1 MTYSRRPRQEE
12 PGSLPGSGEREQ
24 AGALGRARIPAWA
37 RAAGKEP
44 PAHLLDASKDN
55 AEAVETRLGE
65 GRPLDAAVKGRMESA
80 FGADFSGVRVHIDT
94 QAAGLSDSLDA
105 RAFTIGRQV
114 AFGAGQY
121 RPGTPVGDALIAH
134 ELAHVMQQ
142 RAATHAGSAGDRALE
157 ADASQATIGALAA
170 TATGAQRAGMRTA
183 PALRSGLRL
192 QRCEKKKE
200 EAAGKDPKLL
210 ADFAAKFPDAAKLIR
225 GDATAM
231 KFVTEA
237 QAAGVEFGG
246 YAEEGP
252 AKTAWPY
259 TIGNKV
265 YVPKARTDDVLA
277 LNALLFEIN
286 NAMRAPKFQELATE
300 AAKGTKGTLTAEQY
314 AYKVVEQE
322 VEGMLRLGEIW
333 FEMRKGK
340 EKEWS
345 KYDNEFYQAEYT
357 AYKAGKK
364 SKDDIIKDVLSRT
377 YPAGVNK
384 GKTVKQTYMEQYNSL
399 SGGK

>member
-1 MTYSRRPRQEE
+1 MTYSRRPKQEQ
-12 PGSLPGSGEREQ
+12 SGMSSGAGEQERS
-24 AGALGRARIPAWA
+24 GVPSKGRIPAWA
-37 RAAGKEP
+37 RASGKDLS
-44 PAHLLDASKDN
+44 AHLFDPSNDN
-55 AEAVETRLGE
+55 SEAVESRLGD
-65 GRPLDAAVKGRMESA
+65 GRPLEAGVKGRMESA
-80 FGADFSGVRVHIDT
+80 FSADFSSVRVHTDA
-94 QAAGLSDSLDA
+94 QAAGLSDTLDA
-105 RAFTIGRQV
+105 RAFTVGQQV
-114 AFGAGQY
+114 AFSAGQY
-121 RPGTPVGDALIAH
+121 RPGTAIGDALIAH
-134 ELAHVMQQ
+134 ELAHVLQQ
-142 RAATHAGSAGDRALE
+142 RGATHVSGVRDQALE
-157 ADASQATIGALAA
+157 ADASQSTLGALAA
-170 TATGAQRAGMRTA
+170 TAGGAQRAGQRTM

-192 QRCEKKKE
+192 QRCDKKKE
-200 EAAGKDPKLL
+200 EAKGKDPKLL

-252 AKTAWPY
+252 GKDTWPY
-259 TIGNKV
+259 AIGNKV

-286 NAMRAPKFQELATE
+286 NALRAPKYKALGAE
-300 AAKGTKGTLTAEQY
+300 AAKGTKGTLTAETY
-314 AYKVVEQE
+314 AYKIVEQE

-345 KYDNEFYQAEYT
+345 KYDAHFYQTEYA

-377 YPAGVNK
+377 YTSGVDK
-384 GKTVKQTYMEQYNSL
+384 GKTVKQYYMDQYNGL

>member
-1 MTYSRRPRQEE
+1 MTYSRRPKQDQLNSS
-12 PGSLPGSGEREQ
+12 PGAGEQEQ
-24 AGALGRARIPAWA
+24 AGASGRARIPAWA
-37 RAAGKEP
+37 RASGKAP
-44 PAHLLDASKDN
+44 PAHLLDASQDN
-55 AEAVETRLGE
+55 AEAVETRLGQ
-65 GRPLDAAVKGRMESA
+65 GRPLEAGVKGRMESA
-80 FGADFSGVRVHIDT
+80 FGADFSGVRIHSDT

-105 RAFTIGRQV
+105 RAFTVGRQV

-134 ELAHVMQQ
+134 ELAHVLQQ
-142 RAATHAGSAGDRALE
+142 QAAIQAGSAGERALE

-170 TATGAQRAGMRTA
+170 TVGGTQRAGMRA
-183 PALRSGLRL
+183 MPALRSGLRL
-192 QRCEKKKE
+192 QRCDKKKT

-252 AKTAWPY
+252 GKDAWPY
-259 TIGNKV
+259 AIGNKV

-286 NAMRAPKFQELATE
+286 NALRAPKYQALGAE

-345 KYDNEFYQAEYT
+345 KYDSHFYQSEYN
-357 AYKAGKK
+357 AYKEGKK
-364 SKDDIIKDVLSRT
+364 TKDDIIKDVLSRT
-377 YPAGVNK
+377 YTSGVDK
-384 GKTVKQTYMEQYNSL
+384 GKTVKQYYMEQYNSL